1 MKMARFRVLFLGF
14 SIVCLLLFAGLLRAG
29 LSGEDREDLFRSL
42 GILTEVV
49 HLVENE
55 YVDEL
60 NDEAL
65 SMALDAGLLE
75 SVDPWAAVVPEA
87 DIDTYR
93 RLVAEPPAF
102 GLFIGGR
109 LGLAAVRCVI
119 PGSPAAGADLQS
131 WEVIEKVGDVYT
143 RGRPL
148 WQIRLELAHREAA
161 GESVTLTVVDRHV
174 DERRDV
180 VLEAVQWS
188 ADPIEVTSED
198 GVQIIKLNVLEVGVA
213 AELEK
218 LIKGGGPVVIDLRK
232 LVWGFE
238 SEAVA
243 AADVFIDDG
252 VIGSRT
258 GRQTGEKLFEATQGI
273 VQGPVPVVL
282 IGPDTEGVGE
292 ILASALGRHGSPLV
306 GWDSAGHAPH
316 MRLVHSGGLHLWIP
330 VAQWLGEDGEPITG
344 AGLEPSEKVEYFE
357 SLGEDEGGEESGDV
371 VEEIDAVL
379 VRGIE
384 LALEGVE
391 AETPAVAEAA

>member
-1 MKMARFRVLFLGF
+1 MARFRTWFLVL
-14 SIVCLLLFAGLLRAG
+14 SVVCLLLFAGLLRAG

-60 NDEAL
+60 NDQAL

-75 SVDPWAAVVPEA
+75 SVDPWAAVVPET
-87 DIDTYR
+87 DIDSYR

-109 LGLAAVRCVI
+109 LGLAAVRYAI
-119 PGSPAAGADLQS
+119 PGSPAASADLQS
-131 WEVIEKVGDVYT
+131 WEVIEKVGGVYT

-148 WQIRLELAHREAA
+148 WQIRLDLAQREAA
-161 GESVTLTVVDRHV
+161 GQSVALTVVDRHV

-180 VLEAVQWS
+180 VLDAVEWS
-188 ADPIEVTSED
+188 PDPMVVTKQD
-198 GVQIIKLNVLEVGVA
+198 GVQVIKLNVLEVGVA
-213 AELEK
+213 IELKKVVEA
-218 LIKGGGPVVIDLRK
+218 GQPVVIDLRRT
-232 LVWGFE
+232 VWGFE

-243 AADVFIDDG
+243 VADVFIDDG
-252 VIGSRT
+252 VIGSRS
-258 GRQTGEKLFEATQGI
+258 GRQSGEELFEATEGR
-273 VQGPVPVVL
+273 VQGAPPVVL

-316 MRLVHSGGLHLWIP
+316 MRFVHSGGLHLWIP
-330 VAQWLGEDGEPITG
+330 VAQWLGDDGEPITG
-344 AGLEPSEKVEYFE
+344 AGLEPSEKVEFF
-357 SLGEDEGGEESGDV
+357 GVVDGDEDEDGDEDKV
-371 VEEIDAVL
+371 KEVDAVL
-379 VRGIE
+379 ARGIE

-391 AETPAVAEAA
+391 AEEVPLADAA